1 MLDIFCGLFLCP
13 DIPAIRGCHRF
24 FDALLGDD
32 YLGCSNGDSRFFINC
47 YIQDSMQTSILFKAP
62 GRSSNRPIV
71 ILTGL
76 DIEASSTKSLR
87 YAKNCSTNHFH
98 KATKM
103 LSRALSKAWN
113 WTRCN
118 CTPVRII
125 RAIFSEKVST
135 VVAVLVL
142 AAMYWHILSIDN
154 TIESQEA
161 VAFDCLLGMPW
172 GIVWAIRAT
181 RMPMPEEGGEE

>member
-1 MLDIFCGLFLCP
+1 MIVK
-13 DIPAIRGCHRF
+13 IMR
-24 FDALLGDD
+24 
-32 YLGCSNGDSRFFINC
+32 
-47 YIQDSMQTSILFKAP
+47 QTILFKVP
-62 GRSSNRPIV
+62 GKPSTRPLV

-87 YAKNCSTNHFH
+87 SAKNCSTNHFRE
-98 KATKM
+98 AAKM

-118 CTPVRII
+118 CTPVRVI
-125 RAIFSEKVST
+125 RATFSEKVSI

>member
-1 MLDIFCGLFLCP
+1 
-13 DIPAIRGCHRF
+13 
-24 FDALLGDD
+24 
-32 YLGCSNGDSRFFINC
+32 
-47 YIQDSMQTSILFKAP
+47 MQTSILFKAP
-62 GRSSNRPIV
+62 GRSSNRPLV
-71 ILTGL
+71 ILTGPA
-76 DIEASSTKSLR
+76 IEAKSSTPINVR
-87 YAKNCSTNHFH
+87 
-98 KATKM
+98 
-103 LSRALSKAWN
+103 LSRALSSAWSSSLATLRSAKN

-125 RAIFSEKVST
+125 RATFSEKVST

-172 GIVWAIRAT
+172 GLVWAIRAA

>member
-1 MLDIFCGLFLCP
+1 
-13 DIPAIRGCHRF
+13 
-24 FDALLGDD
+24 
-32 YLGCSNGDSRFFINC
+32 
-47 YIQDSMQTSILFKAP
+47 MQQTILFKVP
-62 GRSSNRPIV
+62 GKPSTRPLV

-76 DIEASSTKSLR
+76 DIEAKSTTPVSVR
-87 YAKNCSTNHFH
+87 
-98 KATKM
+98 
-103 LSRALSKAWN
+103 LSRALSKAWS

-125 RAIFSEKVST
+125 RATFSEKVST